1 MSAFW
6 NFVASVRDDVRHKV
20 VEEGWYGR
28 QVTGD
33 TTVTPAGQEGQDK
46 PPPEETR
53 HTLYEQT
60 WGKAPTHAEVYG
72 QTPGNTQAAEPDP
85 TPSQTQ
91 DHAPEL

>member
-33 TTVTPAGQEGQDK
+33 TVSPAGQEGK
-46 PPPEETR
+46 EEPPQEATR
-53 HTLYEQT
+53 HPLYEQT

-72 QTPGNTQAAEPDP
+72 QAPSNTQTVEPE
-85 TPSQTQ
+85 PSQRQTQ